1 MNNIG
6 QILQMIQNNKA
17 MLSNPMVQNT
27 MRMYQNHDTE
37 GLQKLAENL
46 CKEKGVNYNEMVNRI
61 RSQFP

>member
-46 CKEKGVNYNEMVNRI
+46 CKEKGISVDEVRKRI
-61 RSQFP
+61 GI